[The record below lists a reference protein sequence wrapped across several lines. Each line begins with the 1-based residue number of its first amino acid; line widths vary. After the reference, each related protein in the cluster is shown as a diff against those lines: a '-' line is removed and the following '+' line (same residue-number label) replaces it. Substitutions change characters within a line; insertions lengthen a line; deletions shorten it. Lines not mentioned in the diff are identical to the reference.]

1 MARHAIGRRV
11 RGLREFWP
19 FLLLGGLGIASLV
32 WAMAGL
38 WW

>member
-1 MARHAIGRRV
+1 MARHATGRRV

-19 FLLLGGLGIASLV
+19 FLLLGGLGIIGFL
-32 WAMAGL
+32 WALTGL